1 MNAYLAASGRIY
13 VLDTVRLWLLYM
25 ITKLF
30 SLISDHVWLAFITEF
45 LGSACERSGPH
56 RGYTHLPT
64 RGKLKALPKTNER
77 KQSGLLYALIWELLQ
92 TQRKFNN
99 VWSHLVHWLGRANII
114 ILLDGAGGGNVIL
127 ITILPYVVV
136 CADYFFATSLSKIM
150 MTTTM
155 MMMIMHGSL
164 NWNDRRQNFYFSRH
178 VCRLL
183 SITYVN
189 NVHHNTTPQTTKL

>member
-45 LGSACERSGPH
+45 LGSACERSGPY

>member
-1 MNAYLAASGRIY
+1 MDAYLAASGRIY

-25 ITKLF
+25 ISKLF

-64 RGKLKALPKTNER
+64 RGKLKALPKTNEK

-92 TQRKFNN
+92 
-99 VWSHLVHWLGRANII
+99 
-114 ILLDGAGGGNVIL
+114 LDGAGGGNVIL

-136 CADYFFATSLSKIM
+136 CADYFFFATFLSKIM
-150 MTTTM
+150 MTTTT

-164 NWNDRRQNFYFSRH
+164 NWNDRRQNFYFYRH
-178 VCRLL
+178 VYWLL
-183 SITYVN
+183 SITFVT
-189 NVHHNTTPQTTKL
+189 NVHHNTTPQATKL

>member
-77 KQSGLLYALIWELLQ
+77 KQSGLLYALIWEWLQ

-150 MTTTM
+150 MTTTT

>member
-150 MTTTM
+150 MTTTT

>member
-1 MNAYLAASGRIY
+1 MDAYLAASGRIY

-25 ITKLF
+25 ISKLF

-64 RGKLKALPKTNER
+64 RGKLKALPKTNEK

-99 VWSHLVHWLGRANII
+99 VWSHLVHWEGEYYHSIGWGR
-114 ILLDGAGGGNVIL
+114 GWK
-127 ITILPYVVV
+127 
-136 CADYFFATSLSKIM
+136 CYFDNHSSLRRCLCRLFFFRYFSLKNNDDDDDDDDDNARF
-150 MTTTM
+150 
-155 MMMIMHGSL
+155 L
-164 NWNDRRQNFYFSRH
+164 NWNDRRQNFYFYRH
-178 VCRLL
+178 VYSLL
-183 SITYVN
+183 SITFVT
-189 NVHHNTTPQTTKL
+189 NVHHNTTPQASKL

>member
-1 MNAYLAASGRIY
+1 MDAYLAASGRIY

-25 ITKLF
+25 ISKLF
-30 SLISDHVWLAFITEF
+30 SLTSDHVWLAFITEF

-64 RGKLKALPKTNER
+64 RGKLKALPKTNEK

-99 VWSHLVHWLGRANII
+99 VWSHLVHWEGENYHSIGWGRGWKCYFDNHSS
-114 ILLDGAGGGNVIL
+114 LRRCL
-127 ITILPYVVV
+127 
-136 CADYFFATSLSKIM
+136 CRFFFFATFLSKIM
-150 MTTTM
+150 MTTTT

-164 NWNDRRQNFYFSRH
+164 NWNDRRQNFYFYRH
-178 VCRLL
+178 VYWLL
-183 SITYVN
+183 SITFVT
-189 NVHHNTTPQTTKL
+189 NVHHNTTPQASKL

>member
-1 MNAYLAASGRIY
+1 MDAYLAASGRIY

-25 ITKLF
+25 ISKLF

-64 RGKLKALPKTNER
+64 RGKLKALPKKTKKSSPDYFTHSFENCSKLKGNSTMFEV
-77 KQSGLLYALIWELLQ
+77 IWY
-92 TQRKFNN
+92 T
-99 VWSHLVHWLGRANII
+99 GRANII

-136 CADYFFATSLSKIM
+136 CADYFFF
-150 MTTTM
+150 
-155 MMMIMHGSL
+155 
-164 NWNDRRQNFYFSRH
+164 RYFS
-178 VCRLL
+178 LK
-183 SITYVN
+183 N
-189 NVHHNTTPQTTKL
+189 NDDGDDDDDDNARFPKLKW